1 MCAGLQFA
9 KSPDPPGVSG
19 CKLNE
24 GWEAE
29 GKVGQVPL
37 ASLVVGRGFPGCPGE
52 VDGLKEGPV
61 KTTLWYVLGVLD

>member
-37 ASLVVGRGFPGCPGE
+37 G
-52 VDGLKEGPV
+52 
-61 KTTLWYVLGVLD
+61 VLGGGKGVSWLSWGG